1 MYSLYSRLLLTLIIS
16 SSVIAAPALSQTRLM
31 IVDQNNAPLSNAVIE
46 YSRASILEPTDITQ
60 NDDKVYIMD
69 QVNKQFEPHVLIIPE
84 DSLVSFPNS
93 DDIRHHVYSFS
104 EPKVFELK
112 LYAGKPK
119 KPIRFNQSGLVVMGC
134 NIHDSM
140 VGYIY
145 VSSHDN
151 TYMSNEKGEILLP
164 HTLPANTQ
172 VNVWHPESATGVSK
186 HVNFLISQSMLDK
199 SENENENEVV
209 LKVSVNPPAT
219 RDSFEELDIN
229 EY

>member
-1 MYSLYSRLLLTLIIS
+1 MTRLHPQLLLILLIS
-16 SSVIAAPALSQTRLM
+16 SLVLAMPAFSQTRVR
-31 IVDQNNAPLSNAVIE
+31 IVDQNNAPLANAVIE
-46 YSRASILEPTDITQ
+46 YSNASTPEQTDIPQ
-60 NDDKVYIMD
+60 IDDQIYIMD
-69 QVNKQFEPHVLIIPE
+69 QVNKQFEPHVLLIPE
-84 DSLVSFPNS
+84 NSMVNFPNS

-104 EPKVFELK
+104 EPKAFELK

-119 KPIRFNQSGLVVMGC
+119 KPIRFNKRGLVVMGC

-164 HTLPANTQ
+164 HTIPTNTQ
-172 VNVWHPESATGVSK
+172 VNVWHPESATGLSK
-186 HVNFLISQSMLDK
+186 HINFIISQSMLD
-199 SENENENEVV
+199 SNEIV
-209 LKVSVNPPAT
+209 LRIQVNPPEP
-219 RDSFEELDIN
+219 RDSFEELNSN

>member
-1 MYSLYSRLLLTLIIS
+1 
-16 SSVIAAPALSQTRLM
+16 M
-31 IVDQNNAPLSNAVIE
+31 IVDQNSLPLSNAVIE
-46 YSRASILEPTDITQ
+46 YSSTSTLEPTDISQ

-84 DSLVSFPNS
+84 NSLVSFPNS

-119 KPIRFNQSGLVVMGC
+119 KPIRFNKSGLVVMGC

-145 VSSHDN
+145 ISSHDN
-151 TYMSNEKGEILLP
+151 TYMSNEKGEVLLP

-172 VNVWHPESATGVSK
+172 VNVWHPESAIGLLQQVSFI
-186 HVNFLISQSMLDK
+186 VSQSMLDK
-199 SENENENEVV
+199 NESENKVV
-209 LKVSVNPPAT
+209 LKIPVNPPEV
-219 RDSFEELDIN
+219 RDSFEELNVN

>member
-1 MYSLYSRLLLTLIIS
+1 
-16 SSVIAAPALSQTRLM
+16 
-31 IVDQNNAPLSNAVIE
+31 
-46 YSRASILEPTDITQ
+46 
-60 NDDKVYIMD
+60 
-69 QVNKQFEPHVLIIPE
+69 
-84 DSLVSFPNS
+84 
-93 DDIRHHVYSFS
+93 
-104 EPKVFELK
+104 
-112 LYAGKPK
+112 
-119 KPIRFNQSGLVVMGC
+119 
-134 NIHDSM
+134 M

-186 HVNFLISQSMLDK
+186 HVNFIISQSMLNK
-199 SENENENEVV
+199 SKEENKVV
-209 LKVSVNPPAT
+209 LKISVTPPAA

>member
-1 MYSLYSRLLLTLIIS
+1 MCSFYSRLLLILIVS
-16 SSVIAAPALSQTRLM
+16 SSAIATPALNQTRLM
-31 IVDQNNAPLSNAVIE
+31 IIDQNNAPLSNAVIE
-46 YSRASILEPTDITQ
+46 YSSESILEPTDATQ
-60 NDDKVYIMD
+60 KNDKVYIMD
-69 QVNKQFEPHVLIIPE
+69 QVNKQFEPHVLIIPQH
-84 DSLVSFPNS
+84 SLVSFPNS

-104 EPKVFELK
+104 EPKTFELK

-119 KPIRFNQSGLVVMGC
+119 QPIRFNNSGLVVMGC

-145 VSSHDN
+145 VSSHNN

-164 HTLPANTQ
+164 HPLPANTQ

-186 HVNFLISQSMLDK
+186 HVNFIISQSMLNK
-199 SENENENEVV
+199 SKEENKVV
-209 LKVSVNPPAT
+209 LKISVTPPAA